1 MNWFEVDR
9 TGLAKLLER
18 RGKAFAVFEI
28 LSNAWDTNAKNVVVT
43 FDPLPGVPKAKLVV
57 LDNDPHG
64 FTDLTHSF
72 TLFAES
78 EKKAKSD
85 KRGRFNVGEKLV
97 LAIADEAVVSSTKG
111 TIVFDKDGRHTTKKK
126 RESGS
131 EISMTLRMT
140 RAEYDEALAAVKTLI
155 PPPLVTTTV
164 NGQPLT
170 RPTILDNFG
179 AELPTEVA
187 DADGNLKR
195 TRRKTIVRV
204 YEPRPGE
211 VGTLYELGVPVVET
225 GDRWHYDV
233 QQKVPLNMDR
243 DNVPPSFLREIR
255 THIVNH
261 LHDKLT
267 DKDANQPWVREATSD
282 DDCSPEATAT
292 VMTLRFGENRVAY
305 DPSDPEAN
313 SLAVSKGFTVVH
325 GGMMNATEW
334 SNAKKAEAILP
345 AGQVT
350 PSPKPYSKDG
360 DPLKLVP
367 ESEWTAGMKNVVAYA
382 EALAFRVINHSI
394 NVRIANDIAWPFG
407 ATYGAGELTFNL
419 GRLGHV
425 FFDNGPSLDVNR
437 LLIHEF
443 GHEYESDH
451 LSDNYHKALCKL
463 GARLTEIAL
472 NDPGFFHN
480 FIPKPP
486 EN

>member
-28 LSNAWDTNAKNVVVT
+28 LSNAWDTNATDVVVM

-97 LAIADEAVVSSTKG
+97 LAIADEAIVSSTKG
-111 TIVFDKDGRHTTKKK
+111 TVVFDKDGRHTTKKK
-126 RESGS
+126 REFGS

-140 RAEYDEALAAVKTLI
+140 RAEYDEALAAIKTLI
-155 PPPLVTTTV
+155 PPTGVSTLINGSELKQPKLV
-164 NGQPLT
+164 L
-170 RPTILDNFG
+170 LFD
-179 AELPTEVA
+179 AELATEVA

-195 TRRKTIVRV
+195 TRRKTFVNV
-204 YEPRPGE
+204 WEPRAGE
-211 VGTLYELGVPVVET
+211 TAMLYELGVPVVET
-225 GDRWHYDV
+225 GDKWHIDV

-243 DNVPPSFLREIR
+243 DNVPPAFLREVR
-255 THIVNH
+255 TLVVNH

-267 DKDANQPWVREATSD
+267 DEDANQPWVREATSD
-282 DDCSPEATAT
+282 DDCSPEATET
-292 VMTLRFGENRVAY
+292 VMTLRFGKNRVAY

-345 AGQVT
+345 AGKVT
-350 PSPKPYSKDG
+350 PSPKPFSPDG
-360 DPLKLVP
+360 NPLKLMSP
-367 ESEWTAGMKNVVAYA
+367 EDYTAGMHTIAAYTVA
-382 EALAFRVINHSI
+382 LGVKLMNKP
-394 NVRIANDIAWPFG
+394 VLVQIANDLTWPFN
-407 ATYGAGELTFNL
+407 AAYGNGRIIFNL
-419 GRLGHV
+419 GRLGHD
-425 FFDNGPSLDVNR
+425 FFNHGPSPDVNR

-451 LSDNYHKALCKL
+451 LSEKYHEALCKL
-463 GARLTEIAL
+463 GAKLTDLAL
-472 NDPGFFHN
+472 SNPGLFHD
-480 FIPKPP
+480 FTPEPP
-486 EN
+486 